1 MRRAI
6 SLCVA
11 MFAAA
16 GIAQPGAAQTSG
28 KLDPTIVKLADT
40 YLKAYLAADAN
51 AIAALYAEDAIEMPP
66 HQPPIKGRAN
76 ILAYYQKGF
85 AESKVSNLTLTHLEA
100 VMHGD
105 SAHLVG
111 TSRETIT
118 PKSGPPTEE
127 TGKYVVIFKQ
137 LGGQWKVS
145 YAIYNSDTP
154 PKTAAEPKVP

>member
-16 GIAQPGAAQTSG
+16 GIIQPGAAQTSG
-28 KLDPTIVKLADT
+28 KLDPAIVKVADT
-40 YLKAYLAADAN
+40 YLKAYLAADAK
-51 AIAALYAEDAIEMPP
+51 AIAALYAEDAMEMPP
-66 HQPPIKGRAN
+66 NQPPIKGRAD
-76 ILAYYQKGF
+76 ILAYYQKAF
-85 AESKVSNLTLTHLEA
+85 AESKASNLTLTHLEA
-100 VMHGD
+100 VTHGD

-127 TGKYVVIFKQ
+127 AGKYVVILKQ

-145 YAIYNSDTP
+145 YAIYNNDTP
-154 PKTAAEPKVP
+154 PKMAEPKKP